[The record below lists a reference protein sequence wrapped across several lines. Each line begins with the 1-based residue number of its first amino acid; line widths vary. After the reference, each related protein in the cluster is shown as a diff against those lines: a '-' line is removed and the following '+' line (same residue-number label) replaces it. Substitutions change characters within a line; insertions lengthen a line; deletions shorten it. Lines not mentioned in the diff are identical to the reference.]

1 MAGPWDTWLA
11 ALKAAGKGGVNLP
24 QLTIDRGLPYSK
36 ILSFDADLSG
46 DTITASLRASP
57 DAADPVLVSFTV
69 AVGAYT
75 NGATEVT
82 ISLTKVQTSNTS
94 ILPVDSDADGEERL
108 VFDMLRNDARLIAG
122 TIPIAGKVTNAS

>member
-1 MAGPWDTWLA
+1 MASQWETWLA
-11 ALKAAGKGGVNLP
+11 ALKAAGKGGVTLS

-36 ILSFDADLSG
+36 IISFGADLSG

-75 NGATEVT
+75 SGATEVT
-82 ISLTKVQTSNTS
+82 LSLTKVQTAA
-94 ILPVDSDADGEERL
+94 LPADGDADGEERF
-108 VFDMLRNDARLIAG
+108 VFDMLRNDARLLAG
-122 TIPIAGKVTNAS
+122 TIPIVGKVTNAS

>member
-11 ALKAAGKGGVNLP
+11 ALKAAGKGGENYP

-36 ILSFDADLSG
+36 ILSFGVNMQGDA
-46 DTITASLRASP
+46 ITASLRASP
-57 DAADPVLVSFTV
+57 DAADPVLVSFSV
-69 AVGAYT
+69 SVGTFT
-75 NGATEVT
+75 NGSTEVT
-82 ISLTKVQTSNTS
+82 ISLTKVQTSDPA

-108 VFDMLRNDARLIAG
+108 VFDMLRNDKRLIAG